1 MSGTATPAPAPAPA
15 APAAASPLLS
25 YDDVMAGATGP
36 ASTPRTPLTYDQ
48 VMALP
53 APGVPEGKRTGKGA
67 NITAGALEGFAGLA
81 STFEFQPWMSALRL
95 ADTAL
100 GTHLA
105 PDTPSQ
111 QIERSPAVAGVAPG
125 TPGEKLLRAGTAGLV
140 SAGPMGLEGGA
151 AGVAKAGLSGLSA
164 GVTGQTAADAV
175 PERFADPANRIG
187 QLAGGVAPHLLF
199 APVRVAAGMLKD
211 AAKNVA
217 AGTSIG
223 SAEPVIDP
231 QSGQPILRAG
241 TGVGDVPAEPITA
254 RPGNARLVGQRLAA
268 RAGMEPQEL
277 ADAIPT
283 GPFGGNA
290 PGDVPGSQATVGQT
304 TGNVGLLG
312 LERQLRTANREPF
325 TEQEARNTQAR
336 TAELNTIAPAD
347 ASASAGERLRQVLQ
361 EHQQAV
367 ETATTQGQAATN
379 TALEG
384 AGIRTN
390 MPSGEVVGETQRAD
404 LEGRRQPVKDA
415 ASAAL
420 DEIDPNGDLRV
431 DARNVGRI
439 ASRIRDEEI
448 GEGGSTH
455 STEMP
460 LLNAASAYE
469 GVIPFSRLRSLMSNT
484 TAAMRQISRNP
495 ELGRESQP
503 YRRMSMLLTAIHDN
517 IIAAADRSAEGN
529 PSRGA
534 PGELPE
540 NFSPD
545 DQAAIQSANRDYA
558 IYKDRF
564 RSGAVGDVLASG
576 GTPGTFKVSDAATPG
591 RLWRPGAAGADA
603 VNSVVRAAGSP
614 EEAIRVLGDG
624 PALSLRDAAVRDGQ
638 ISETGYN
645 KWMRDHAPALA
656 VLPDLRA
663 RFGTIEAATRT
674 AEEAAT
680 RARQQ
685 LDAYQDSAARFYL
698 GKTDAGA
705 TPTTAIQ
712 KLMTSENPAAAATDL
727 MGQVGTHQAA
737 IDGVRR
743 NVMEWAMQRARTSAE
758 AGTSGTTDLSHAAM
772 DKMIHDPKIRA
783 AMEAI
788 LTPDQMAR
796 FRGVANDLRIANRA
810 ITAARIPGSPGT
822 AADLAA
828 LQHAHPS
835 NLVMGFIGDKLG
847 ELTGHLIGLK
857 GAAGTLLSTATAAG
871 GLLLKAMK
879 LSGSADM
886 DDLAVQSVI
895 NPVLGKAMAQRAVA
909 NPNAPMMRRV
919 YQTLATSGAVP
930 ALAGVAANSKQQE
943 NVRQ

>member
-1 MSGTATPAPAPAPA
+1 MG
-15 APAAASPLLS
+15 
-25 YDDVMAGATGP
+25 GATGP
-36 ASTPRTPLTYDQ
+36 AGTPRAPLTYDQ

-67 NITAGALEGFAGLA
+67 NIGAGALEGLAGLA

-95 ADTAL
+95 ADTAF

-111 QIERSPAVAGVAPG
+111 QIMRSPAVADVVPG
-125 TPGEKLLRAGTAGLV
+125 TAGEKLLRAGTAGLV

-151 AGVAKAGLSGLSA
+151 AGVAKAGLSGVSA

-211 AAKNVA
+211 AAKNTL
-217 AGTSIG
+217 AGTSLG
-223 SAEPVIDP
+223 TAEPVIDP

-241 TGVGDVPAEPITA
+241 TGVGDVPPEPITA

-290 PGDVPGSQATVGQT
+290 PGDVPGSQPTLGQT

-312 LERQLRTANREPF
+312 LERQLRSANREPF
-325 TEQEARNTQAR
+325 TQQEARNTQAR

-347 ASASAGERLRQVLQ
+347 ATTEAGDRLRQILQ

-367 ETATTQGQAATN
+367 ETATTQGRAGTD

-384 AGIRTN
+384 AGIRPN
-390 MPSGEVVGETQRAD
+390 MPSAAVVGETQRGD

-420 DEIDPNGDLRV
+420 DEIDPEGDLRV
-431 DARNVGRI
+431 NASNVGRI
-439 ASRIRDEEI
+439 ARRIRDDEI

-455 STEMP
+455 ATEMP
-460 LLNAASAYE
+460 LLNAASDYS

-484 TAAMRQISRNP
+484 TAALRQISRNP

-517 IIAAADRSAEGN
+517 MAGAADRAAAGT

-545 DQAAIQSANRDYA
+545 DQAAIQGANRDYA

-564 RSGAVGDVLASG
+564 RTGAVGDVLASG
-576 GTPGTFKVSDAATPG
+576 GQPGTFKVSDAATPG

-603 VNSVVRAAGSP
+603 VNSVVRASGSP

-638 ISETGYN
+638 FDQRGYD

-663 RFGTIEAATRT
+663 RFGTIQAATRT

-727 MGQVGTHQAA
+727 MGRVGNHQAA

-743 NVMEWAMQRARTSAE
+743 NVMEWAMGKARTTAE
-758 AGTSGTTDLSHAAM
+758 AGTSGVTDISHSAM
-772 DKMIHDPKIRA
+772 QKMVDDPKVRA
-783 AMEAI
+783 GMEAI
-788 LTPDQMAR
+788 LTRDQMSR
-796 FRGVANDLRIANRA
+796 FRSVANDLRVANRA
-810 ITAARIPGSPGT
+810 ITATQIKGSPGT
-822 AADLAA
+822 AADLQA
-828 LQHAHPS
+828 LKSSNPS
-835 NLVMGFIGDKLG
+835 NLVMGYIGDKLG
-847 ELTGHLIGLK
+847 ELTASLLHLK
-857 GAAGTLLSTATAAG
+857 GAAGVMASTAGTIAG
-871 GLLLKAMK
+871 LMLKARQ
-879 LSGSADM
+879 LAGFGNM
-886 DDLAVQSVI
+886 DDLAVQSVL
-895 NPVLGKAMAQRAVA
+895 NPALGKVLAQRAVA
-909 NPNAPMMRRV
+909 NPKAPAMRRV
-919 YQTLATSGAVP
+919 LQAIATSGAGP
-930 ALAGVAANSKQQE
+930 ALLGVAANSKQQA

>member
-1 MSGTATPAPAPAPA
+1 MSDAPASAPTPMSYDQFMGPQAPAGVATPPM
-15 APAAASPLLS
+15 S
-25 YDDVMAGATGP
+25 YHDF
-36 ASTPRTPLTYDQ
+36 L
-48 VMALP
+48 ALP
-53 APGVPEGKRTGKGA
+53 APGVPAGKTTGKGA
-67 NITAGALEGFAGLA
+67 NIAAGALEGVAGLA
-81 STFEFQPWMSALRL
+81 STFEFQPVFSALRF
-95 ADTAL
+95 ADKAF

-125 TPGEKLLRAGTAGLV
+125 DASEKLLRAGTAGLV
-140 SAGPMGLEGGA
+140 SAGPMGLEGGL
-151 AGVAKAGLSGLSA
+151 AGVAKAGLSGVSA
-164 GVTGQTAADAV
+164 GVTGQAAADVV

-211 AAKNVA
+211 TAKNALA
-217 AGTSIG
+217 ATSLGTP
-223 SAEPVIDP
+223 EPVIDP
-231 QSGQPILRAG
+231 QSGQPIMRAG
-241 TGVGDVPAEPITA
+241 TGIGDIPPEPLVA

-268 RAGMEPQEL
+268 RAGMEPQAL

-290 PGDVPGSQATVGQT
+290 PGEVPGSQATLGQT

-312 LERQLRTANREPF
+312 FERQLRTANREPF

-336 TAELNTIAPAD
+336 TAELNAIAPAD
-347 ASASAGERLRQVLQ
+347 ASASAGDRLRQILQ

-367 ETATTQGQAATN
+367 ETATTQGRAGTIS
-379 TALEG
+379 ALEG
-384 AGIRTN
+384 AGIRPN
-390 MPSGEVVGETQRAD
+390 MPTAAVVGETQRGD

-420 DEIDPNGDLRV
+420 DEIDPEGDLRV
-431 DARNVGRI
+431 NARNLGRI
-439 ASRIRDEEI
+439 ARRIRDDEI

-455 STEMP
+455 ATEMP
-460 LLNAASAYE
+460 LLNAASDYS

-484 TAAMRQISRNP
+484 TAALRQISRNP

-564 RSGAVGDVLASG
+564 RSGAVGDVMASG
-576 GTPGTFKVSDAATPG
+576 GQPGTFKVSDAATPG

-674 AEEAAT
+674 AEQAAT

-705 TPTTAIQ
+705 TPITAIQ

-758 AGTSGTTDLSHAAM
+758 AGTSGATDLSHAAM

-796 FRGVANDLRIANRA
+796 FRGVANDLRVANRA

-828 LQHAHPS
+828 LRHAHPS
-835 NLVMGFIGDKLG
+835 NLVMGFLGDKAG
-847 ELTGHLIGLK
+847 ELVAGLMHIK
-857 GAAGTLLSTATAAG
+857 GAMGTMVSGAGAIG
-871 GLLLKAMK
+871 GLLLKKAK
-879 LSGSADM
+879 LSGIADM
-886 DDLAVQSVI
+886 DDLAVQTVL
-895 NPVLGKAMAQRAVA
+895 NPVVGKVMAQRAVA
-909 NPNAPMMRRV
+909 NPNAPVMKRV
-919 YQTLATSGAVP
+919 YQAVATSGAVP